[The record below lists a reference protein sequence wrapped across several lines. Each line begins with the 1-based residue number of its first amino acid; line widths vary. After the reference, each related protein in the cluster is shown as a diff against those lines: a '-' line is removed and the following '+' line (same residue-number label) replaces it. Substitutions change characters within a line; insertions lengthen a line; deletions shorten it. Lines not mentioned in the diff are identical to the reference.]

1 MRIVRLI
8 PTLASILLP
17 VAAAASTTATMA
29 RGDAAHTTAPVVVIA
44 ADTAVL
50 PQQADTELVLRAVDP
65 ATSKPVAFSGP
76 LWVDTDD
83 RDHLLL
89 PRNVEMRDG
98 ACTVTVFARRRGPAT
113 VRVFEPA
120 GGRESVLELGVEG
133 TGVSGEFFFD
143 GFSGRQV
150 VMSGFPLKP
159 NARITGDGVMP
170 RAAHVEVR
178 NRRGKVVLAR
188 NLSVMELASNAL
200 DHAHRTS
207 RPAPRPTPTR
217 AKVEALVA
225 EADRTIRLHTPGELT
240 VDVTFVAE
248 SVHELPQATGH
259 RQSYV
264 GGDPAAPLP
273 PDALATQPDG
283 VTTDT
288 VMGYLVRLEGLPTT
302 ATVTGRDRSTLWSFS
317 LTSREALLYPSQFGI
332 GGASL
337 LLMDDAELEQASRGQ
352 IAWQRRIG
360 SFWGR
365 NDLWW
370 HEIEPV
376 AGTYLWPR
384 LDKVVEGYR
393 AQHLRLVG
401 TLGNASSWS
410 ADGSAPSTPEE
421 LAQWR
426 ALVRAMAER
435 YQMKL
440 IGYEVWTEPNTGAW
454 APAPDVAA
462 YRELV
467 KATHEE
473 VRKVST
479 GPRIVAGV
487 TAGVDTGFLD
497 ALLSDGFTQYLDV
510 VSVRPAPGDPRR
522 GPEDNGFDRMCA
534 DLRDLMRRHS
544 ALTKETWIT
553 EIGWPTGPGGSTELE
568 QANWLVRAHTIALAN
583 RVDKVFWAQL
593 GDWERFPWQGDAR
606 GRRGLLDGQLRPKP
620 AAAAY
625 NLMQYLLTRVEHR
638 ETRRQGNAVV
648 HSFAILPQIAKVE
661 GRMHVAW
668 TLEPGAEQV
677 VALKP
682 TVPGALT
689 AIDLLGGEV
698 GPENRD
704 EIARGRAGDTNREF
718 RYRIGFEPV
727 FIWDIGDYTA
737 VREPAQAA
745 GETTAGEETE

>member
-1 MRIVRLI
+1 MRIMRFL
-8 PTLASILLP
+8 PTLACILLP
-17 VAAAASTTATMA
+17 AAAAAASTTATVE
-29 RGDAAHTTAPVVVIA
+29 RGAAATSAPAVMIT

-50 PQQADTELVLRAVDP
+50 PQQTDTHLVLRAVDP
-65 ATSKPVAFSGP
+65 ATSAPVAFSGP

-98 ACTVTVFARRRGPAT
+98 TSTVPVFARRRGAAT

-120 GGRESVLELGVEG
+120 CARESVLDLDVRGS
-133 TGVSGEFFFD
+133 GVSGEFFFD
-143 GFSGRQV
+143 GFSGRQL
-150 VMSGFPLKP
+150 VMSGFPLTP
-159 NARITGDGVMP
+159 NVRVSGDGAMP
-170 RAAHVEVR
+170 RAVHVEVR
-178 NRRGKVVLAR
+178 NRRGRVVLAR
-188 NLSVMELASNAL
+188 NFSVMELASNAL
-200 DHAHRTS
+200 DHAHRSS

-217 AKVEALVA
+217 VKLEELVA

-240 VDVTFVAE
+240 VEATFVAE
-248 SVHELPQATGH
+248 SVHELPLAPGH

-264 GGDPAAPLP
+264 GGDPAVPLP
-273 PDALATQPDG
+273 PVALASQPDG
-283 VTTDT
+283 VTTGS
-288 VMGYLVRLEGLPTT
+288 VMGYLMRLEGLPTT
-302 ATVTGRDRSTLWSFS
+302 ATVVGRDRSTLWSFS
-317 LTSREALLYPSQFGI
+317 LTSREALFYPSPFGI

-337 LLMDDAELEQASRGQ
+337 LLLGDEELEQASKDQ

-360 SFWGR
+360 SYWGR
-365 NDLWW
+365 SDLWW

-376 AGTYLWPR
+376 TGTYVWPR

-393 AQHLRLVG
+393 SQHLRLVG

-421 LAQWR
+421 LAHWR
-426 ALVRAMAER
+426 GLVRAMVER

-440 IGYEVWTEPNTGAW
+440 IGYEVWTEPNTSAW
-454 APAPDVAA
+454 APAPNVAD
-462 YRELV
+462 YRALV

-479 GPRIVAGV
+479 GPRVVAGV
-487 TAGVDTGFLD
+487 TAGFDAEYLD
-497 ALLSDGFTQYLDV
+497 ALLADGFTQYLDV

-534 DLRDLMRRHS
+534 DLRNLMRRHS

-553 EIGWPTGPGGSTELE
+553 EVGWPTGPGGSTELE
-568 QANWLVRAHTIALAN
+568 QANWLVRAYTIALAN

-593 GDWERFPWQGDAR
+593 SDWERFPWQGDAR
-606 GRRGLLDGQLRPKP
+606 GRRGLLDGQMRPKP

-625 NLMQYLLTRVEHR
+625 NLMQYLLTRVEHH
-638 ETRRQGNAVV
+638 ETRRQGAAVV
-648 HSFAILPQIAKVE
+648 HSFTILPQTAKVE
-661 GRMHVAW
+661 GRLHVAW
-668 TLEPGAEQV
+668 TLEPGAEEL

-682 TVPGALT
+682 ALPGALV
-689 AIDLLGGEV
+689 AVDMLGGELE
-698 GPENRD
+698 PENRA

-737 VREPAQAA
+737 VRDPAQAA
-745 GETTAGEETE
+745 EETTAGEETE